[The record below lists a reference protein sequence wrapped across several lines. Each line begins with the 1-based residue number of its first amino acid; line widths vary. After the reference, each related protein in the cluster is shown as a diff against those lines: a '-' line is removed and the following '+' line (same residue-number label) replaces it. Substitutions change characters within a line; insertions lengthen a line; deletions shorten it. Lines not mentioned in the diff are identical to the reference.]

1 MKKNFLRCCFKLLPL
16 KKKLNLK
23 RLSFLKNNAGF
34 SLVELVAVAA
44 IIVLMLGI
52 IFTNWRSG
60 SKDLLLSRAAHKL
73 AQDIRRAGEMAMSAK
88 EFQGQVPP
96 GGYGI
101 YLTANS
107 GSYIL
112 YADSNGNEKYDDSAS
127 GVSDGKV
134 ETINFENDVFIQAI
148 SQGNLSNLSINFKP
162 PIPKIKIKADSSE
175 PTEAEI
181 TLSLQS
187 NPTKRKVVKVNT
199 AGLIEVE

>member
-88 EFQGQVPP
+88 EFQGQVPQ

-101 YLTANS
+101 YLTTANS

-112 YADSNGNEKYDDSAS
+112 YADSNGNEKYDA
-127 GVSDGKV
+127 SDGKV
-134 ETINFENDVFIQAI
+134 ETIYFENDVFIKVI
-148 SQGNLSNLSINFKP
+148 SQDNLSINFKP
-162 PIPKIKIKADSSE
+162 PIPKIEIKGTSSE
-175 PTEAEI
+175 LTEAEI

-187 NPTKRKVVKVNT
+187 NPNKTKKVIVNT